1 MNDAQIL
8 EWIAEHMTSFRPL
21 FGTATMQY
29 IDDDGI
35 TCEIVVQDFN
45 DHLNPNHLEQLRE
58 CVLAANKINL

>member
-1 MNDAQIL
+1 MNDSQIL

-35 TCEIVVQDFN
+35 TCEIVVQEFD
-45 DHLNPNHLEQLRE
+45 NPNPSPLEQLRE
-58 CVLAANKINL
+58 CVSAANKISL